1 MAITVGIDVLGD
13 PNNARE
19 WDAREVVPYKRE
31 RAWRT
36 PAKRVRGLLL
46 SLPPRTAK
54 RSSLSLPLGEGGTSK
69 ASDG

>member
-31 RAWRT
+31 RAWRA
-36 PAKRVRGLLL
+36 PHNKKRGWRILAQAKM
-46 SLPPRTAK
+46 TK
-54 RSSLSLPLGEGGTSK
+54 RK
-69 ASDG
+69 

>member
-13 PNNARE
+13 PNNARG

-31 RAWRT
+31 RAGRA

-46 SLPPRTAK
+46 SLP
-54 RSSLSLPLGEGGTSK
+54 LG
-69 ASDG
+69 